1 MLFIRAIPKFLK
13 DMKKRFL
20 IPKIL
25 YRAFC
30 RTRNARCFWKFWL
43 SLCKVLGGIAKHA
56 WRYRSPIL
64 RWQMVPAEDGPV
76 LVLYRLVLTTVLW
89 KRAFRVSE
97 ILQAHS
103 SGECKSTKEQRR
115 EHE

>member
-20 IPKIL
+20 FPKIL

-43 SLCKVLGGIAKHA
+43 SLCKVLGSIAQYA
-56 WRYRSPIL
+56 WRYRSPVL
-64 RWQMVPAEDGPV
+64 RWQIVYTENGPV
-76 LVLYRLVLTTVLW
+76 LTMYRLVLTTVLW
-89 KRAFRVSE
+89 KRMFRVSE
-97 ILQAHS
+97 ILQADS
-103 SGECKSTKEQRR
+103 SDEEQRR
-115 EHE
+115 ERE